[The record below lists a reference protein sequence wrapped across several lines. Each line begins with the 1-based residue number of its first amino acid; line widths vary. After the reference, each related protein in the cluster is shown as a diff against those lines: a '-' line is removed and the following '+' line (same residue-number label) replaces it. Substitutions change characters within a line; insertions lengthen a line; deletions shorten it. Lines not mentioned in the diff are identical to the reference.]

1 MNTLA
6 TAWLAASGA
15 GLLALILLISL
26 IRLRLRSRLS
36 LQAGSERE
44 LLQSISRQLN
54 ALDRIGERVE
64 GLDRAFRIP
73 RMRGGFGET
82 LLEELLRSWLPP
94 GSWASQ
100 YAFSSGVRV
109 DAVVKMGSRLAPV
122 DSKFPMERLESWLSD
137 DSGDKSPMPSEARKA
152 FVQHARDIAS
162 RYIRP
167 DEGTLSFALMYL
179 PAENIHYRLL
189 RDDDGT
195 VMKECLSLH
204 VLPVGPLSLF
214 AYLQT
219 VAYGLKGLALPA
231 EGRELRRR
239 VDRVRR
245 DFTALVRP
253 LSVAAGHLKNL
264 NGSWQ
269 EIERLTGRLDDGIEA
284 LDAGAETAPRENP
297 AEP

>member
-100 YAFSSGVRV
+100 YAFSGGARV

-137 DSGDKSPMPSEARKA
+137 DSGDKSSMPSEVRKT

-167 DEGTLSFALMYL
+167 DEGTLSLALMYL

-245 DFTALVRP
+245 DFTALARP

-284 LDAGAETAPRENP
+284 LDAGATTG
-297 AEP
+297 